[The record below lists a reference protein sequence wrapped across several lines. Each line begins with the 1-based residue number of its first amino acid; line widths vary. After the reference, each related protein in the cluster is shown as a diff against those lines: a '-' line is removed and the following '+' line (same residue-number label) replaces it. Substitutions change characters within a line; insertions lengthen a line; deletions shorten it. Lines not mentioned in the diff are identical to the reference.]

1 MNGIV
6 NAWVGLLVQRSAPTQ
21 NISATIGLITT
32 KFGRDDLAGLW
43 PPLWCYQN
51 IGYWMKLLS
60 VFSMDCYEIWHS
72 RSPQDNST
80 NVSDPLAFNLE
91 PAAIKVKF

>member
-32 KFGRDDLAGLW
+32 KFGRDDLAGL
-43 PPLWCYQN
+43 
-51 IGYWMKLLS
+51 
-60 VFSMDCYEIWHS
+60 
-72 RSPQDNST
+72 
-80 NVSDPLAFNLE
+80 
-91 PAAIKVKF
+91 